1 MNWFLKQDFQTFH
14 GEKKQNKKMIFII
27 KKIIKNTTKNEK
39 F

>member
-27 KKIIKNTTKNEK
+27 KKNNKKYNQK
-39 F
+39 